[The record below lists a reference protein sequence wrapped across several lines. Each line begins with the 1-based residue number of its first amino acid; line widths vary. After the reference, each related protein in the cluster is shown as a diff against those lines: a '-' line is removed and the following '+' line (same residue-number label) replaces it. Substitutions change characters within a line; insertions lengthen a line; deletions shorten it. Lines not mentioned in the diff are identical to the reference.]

1 MGSKKLRR
9 TNLSVE
15 ICSRLHSHR
24 IETCRDL
31 LSLTPLE
38 VMRVAGVSYS
48 QACQLLKTTSQACAP
63 KMTMAWELW
72 RQKTGLYF
80 PTSLAA
86 LDRLLQG
93 GLACGTLTEVTGPSG
108 CGKSQLCMMLSVLAT
123 LPHSMGGLDKGVL
136 YIDTE
141 SAFSAERLVEIAQ
154 SRFPDYFLARERVAE
169 MASRVHLF
177 RELTCRDVQSRL
189 QNLEEDIISC
199 RAGLVVLDSVASVV
213 RKEFDP
219 SLPGNLTHR
228 SNLLGKQAATLK
240 YLAQEFGIP
249 VVLTNQITT
258 NLSDLKPATSFK
270 WNSLEGSSLAA
281 EDSGYVTAA
290 LGNTWS
296 HSVNTR
302 LIVQYVDAHC
312 RQIIVAKS
320 PVAPFAVFKYS
331 IQSDGIRLEG
341 DDDQAGPSHQGTDP
355 GLQPIR
361 VRSGFACNLTRG
373 SSAIRDMR
381 GSYS

>member
-213 RKEFDP
+213 
-219 SLPGNLTHR
+219 
-228 SNLLGKQAATLK
+228 
-240 YLAQEFGIP
+240 
-249 VVLTNQITT
+249 VLTNQITT